1 MILFQVA
8 KNLVLSG
15 INSLKMV
22 DPANVTEEDATSQ
35 FLAPRDKVG
44 SQFYEMENQFY

>member
-1 MILFQVA
+1 
-8 KNLVLSG
+8 
-15 INSLKMV
+15 MV

-44 SQFYEMENQFY
+44 SQFFKMENQFYLMENQFYSMENRFN

>member
-1 MILFQVA
+1 
-8 KNLVLSG
+8 
-15 INSLKMV
+15 MV

-44 SQFYEMENQFY
+44 SQFYLMENQFYLMENRFY